1 MVYGVIIVQNQAT
14 KKYIVEHLKQTTKSE
29 QELIGCLMYLATHT
43 QPLRILNL
51 VLLFLL
57 FFWAENNQISLDLS
71 KETTLLSKENYNYV
85 FEFNQTKCWG
95 FVSFR
100 DTDFWGEVEDRQ
112 DQQVGFYKLVKKKNT
127 VALSTIEAE

>member
-1 MVYGVIIVQNQAT
+1 M
-14 KKYIVEHLKQTTKSE
+14 
-29 QELIGCLMYLATHT
+29 
-43 QPLRILNL
+43 
-51 VLLFLL
+51 
-57 FFWAENNQISLDLS
+57 
-71 KETTLLSKENYNYV
+71 

-100 DTDFWGEVEDRQ
+100 DTDFWEEVEDRQ